1 MAGADPGRR
10 VLTGKFV
17 QSLRA
22 GEATVGCSVGETPRM
37 FHAGC
42 SGCGVESQWREGT
55 LSRKPASGCLPCF
68 LLVRVDDRSLFSK
81 SWKMSRVFWC
91 AWMGVWGKRDGPGL
105 WMTKG
110 VYFEACESDVLVR
123 YL

>member
-1 MAGADPGRR
+1 MAGAGPVR
-10 VLTGKFV
+10 FV
-17 QSLRA
+17 QGLRA
-22 GEATVGCSVGETPRM
+22 GEAAVGCSVGEIPRV

-55 LSRKPASGCLPCF
+55 LSRKPASGRLPCF
-68 LLVRVDDRSLFSK
+68 LLVWVDDRSLFLK
-81 SWKMSRVFWC
+81 SWKMSRVFLFGWL
-91 AWMGVWGKRDGPGL
+91 GVWGRRDGPGL

-110 VYFEACESDVLVR
+110 VYFEACESDVPVR